1 MFNGRQ
7 IAMIGKSGSS
17 AISKAVFINSINQ
30 DYITDAQLNADGAGF
45 QHLVD
50 QTQEP
55 CFPMIPVR
63 DPVERFRSA
72 CAQEDRTAAQE
83 ISRLERGR
91 QSYHTKPTSSY
102 LCSPSK
108 LYKFP
113 EHIKEIARD
122 LGLDEIHKINIG
134 ETHNHTPKPVLTK
147 EEKKKVEE
155 LYAEDLA
162 LFNLIENAGQIYY
175 PE

>member
-1 MFNGRQ
+1 
-7 IAMIGKSGSS
+7 MIGKSGSS
-17 AISKAVFINSINQ
+17 AISKAVYINSKNKNE
-30 DYITDAQLNADGAGF
+30 ITDAQINADGAGF

-63 DPVERFRSA
+63 DPIERFKSA
-72 CAQEDRTAAQE
+72 CAQEDRNADQE

-91 QSYHTKPTSSY
+91 QSYHTKRTSSY
-102 LCSPSK
+102 LCSPSR

-113 EHIKEIARD
+113 EHIKEIAHD
-122 LGLDEIHKINIG
+122 LGLIEIQKINVG
-134 ETHNHTPKPVLTK
+134 ETHNNTPKPVLTEQQRK
-147 EEKKKVEE
+147 SVEK

-162 LFNLIENAGQIYY
+162 LFNSIETAGQIYY